1 MAKLIALIV
10 FILMLIAGIVLVALG
25 VGVGLLLLV
34 VGMLGTVMMGLIVAF
49 SRGSYSDFL
58 SPRGFFDAAPKTKV
72 EKQNNTNIWDEMT
85 QKRDEK

>member
-72 EKQNNTNIWDEMT
+72 EKQIKNNIWDEMA